1 MVAQTQAAATAPVR
15 RLTAQDIAG
24 LPFALQHHRLEPA
37 GSVRL
42 GAPEPALHEIVFVVS
57 GRATVV
63 APGGE
68 GGGEDGGTH
77 QRELAGGDALVLADG
92 VEQTLTNPAGSGAE
106 LEYVTL
112 TWQDGRSLTGAD
124 AGGADGPVRTLDR
137 AKMSWSYEMDLQD
150 LFDAHQIPGLPFG
163 SVFGSVPPGVSSKP
177 HCHQDG
183 EIFIT
188 LAGRADV
195 EVGGRLVE
203 LGRGDMIFLPPFQ
216 VHAIHNR
223 FDEPYDIVS
232 VYWEDIDAAAA
243 ALAETGVAPRTGG
256 RTLVF
261 CPPVTPNGGLH
272 LGHLSGPYLRAD
284 LYARALRS
292 AGGDAVL
299 VTGADDHQSFVATAA
314 RRMES
319 SPEKVSAEAG
329 DQIAATLAAV
339 NADVEHF
346 YRPSRDE
353 ELTAEVRRLFGQLAA
368 SPAVSRAQVE
378 TPWCENCDQSLY
390 QAFAHGRC
398 PHCSA
403 ASDGE
408 ICEACGMPGNAAD
421 LLDLTCTQ
429 CGAKPVMRTEETLL
443 LDLNAFAPQLRRYL
457 AHVPGGGGPRQLATE
472 LLEGGLGAYRLTR
485 RSHWGMP
492 VSDPADSTNSADST
506 DAAEIID
513 PWVDLALTQIIN
525 TTRFAGND
533 ADTGANPSGV
543 TVLGFDNTYFYLVL
557 LPAVCFALDRPDTL
571 PQGFISNRFLHL
583 DGEKFSTS
591 RRHVVWADDL
601 LRELPVDVV
610 RLALLRRS
618 PEEEVRSVGSAEIRE
633 FGNDPL
639 LERLDRWIDSLRELP
654 GDGVI
659 PGTGAWTGNHKTFY
673 RRLCMFSEELEQL
686 VAPDAFSSVAYIER
700 LEAMLLDM
708 ARFHSVEQSRRRIGG
723 TPEEARTSLAM
734 EYLAT
739 KAFAAA
745 VAPVMP
751 ETGARLWQAL
761 GLSGE
766 PRRQRYWT
774 FIPGGTQTSLSA
786 LTPFT
791 APHHAEAL
799 ST

>member
-15 RLTAQDIAG
+15 GLTAQDIAG

-37 GSVRL
+37 GSIRL
-42 GAPEPALHEIVFVVS
+42 GAPEPALHEIVFVVA
-57 GRATVV
+57 GQATVT
-63 APGGE
+63 APGG
-68 GGGEDGGTH
+68 DGGAAQ
-77 QRELAGGDALVLADG
+77 QRQLAGGDAVVLADG
-92 VEQTLTNPAGSGAE
+92 VEQTLTNATGAD

-112 TWQDGRSLTGAD
+112 TWQNGQSLTA
-124 AGGADGPVRTLDR
+124 AEVGGAQGPVRTFDR
-137 AKMSWSYEMDLQD
+137 AKMSWAYEMDLQD

-163 SVFGSVPPGVSSKP
+163 SVFGSVPAGVSSKP

-195 EVGGRLVE
+195 EVDGRLVE

-292 AGGDAVL
+292 AGGDAAL
-299 VTGADDHQSFVATAA
+299 ITGADDHQSFVATAA

-329 DQIAATLAAV
+329 DEIAATLAAV
-339 NADVEHF
+339 NVGVEHF

-398 PHCSA
+398 AHCSA
-403 ASDGE
+403 SSDGE
-408 ICEACGMPGNAAD
+408 ICEACGMPGNAAE

-429 CGAKPVMRTEETLL
+429 CGAEPVMRTEETLL

-472 LLEGGLGAYRLTR
+472 LLGGGLGAYRLTR
-485 RSHWGMP
+485 RSRWGMP
-492 VSDPADSTNSADST
+492 VAQQGEPD
-506 DAAEIID
+506 EVVD

-525 TTRFAGND
+525 TTRFGGGE
-533 ADTGANPSGV
+533 GASGV
-543 TVLGFDNTYFYLVL
+543 TALGFDNTYFYLVL
-557 LPAVCFALDRPDTL
+557 LPAVCFALDRPDAL

-583 DGEKFSTS
+583 DDEKFSTS

-601 LRELPVDVV
+601 LNELPVDVV
-610 RLALLRRS
+610 RLSLLRRS
-618 PEEEVRSVGSAEIRE
+618 PEEEVRSVGTAEIRE
-633 FGNDPL
+633 FGSDPL
-639 LERLDRWIDSLRELP
+639 LARLDRWVEALRELP

-686 VAPDAFSSVAYIER
+686 VAPDAFSSVAYVER
-700 LEAMLLDM
+700 LEAILLDM

-723 TPEEARTSLAM
+723 TPEEARTSVAM

-751 ETGARLWQAL
+751 ATGALLWQSL

-766 PRRQRYWT
+766 PRRERYWT
-774 FIPGGTQTSLSA
+774 FIPGGTQTSLAELAPVSA
-786 LTPFT
+786 
-791 APHHAEAL
+791 ARVAEAL